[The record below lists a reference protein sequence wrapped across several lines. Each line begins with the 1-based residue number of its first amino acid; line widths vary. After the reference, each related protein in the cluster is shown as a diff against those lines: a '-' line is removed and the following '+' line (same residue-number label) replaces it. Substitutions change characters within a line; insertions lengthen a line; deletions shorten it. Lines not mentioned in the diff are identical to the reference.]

1 MLPEGG
7 DGALTTPPE
16 GQPDLASLALG
27 LEDLPA
33 GATVVSDGYVDDP
46 DAEASYAREFGVGSV
61 RIGGSAM
68 LGLVTELSI
77 LESERAAGTAFR
89 TLGPSFANK
98 RGRKD
103 FAESFAASAGFE
115 VKDLRIER
123 VPAPSGLVAVRATFK
138 TPGRALAAVFVFAH
152 SGRALA
158 SIYATG
164 ARTLDPVAIIRLGE
178 KIRSRLD
185 AASL

>member
-1 MLPEGG
+1 
-7 DGALTTPPE
+7 
-16 GQPDLASLALG
+16 
-27 LEDLPA
+27 
-33 GATVVSDGYVDDP
+33 VVSDGYLDDP
-46 DAEASYAREFGVGSV
+46 DAEASYVREFDVGSM
-61 RIGGSAM
+61 RIDGSAM
-68 LGLVTELSI
+68 VGLVTELSV
-77 LESERAAGTAFR
+77 LESELAADTAFR
-89 TLGPSFANK
+89 ALAPSFASK

-115 VKDLRIER
+115 AKDLRIER
-123 VPAPSGLVAVRATFK
+123 VPAPRGGVAVWATFK
-138 TPGRALAAVFVFAH
+138 TRSQVLAAVLVFVH

-178 KIRSRLD
+178 KIRGRLD